1 MLQRNILLCDSLRL
15 EVTDEKAQK
24 YLDKHNNKKGI
35 DLKELV
41 LNETFWKK
49 TDLIFKLL
57 KPISEAILESE
68 SDAASV
74 SIVPQ
79 VFFYVIT
86 EISDVLQNS
95 TLFTLHQKEDIITCI
110 KKREDFVVRP
120 IHFAANLVDPRFVGQ
135 KLNHSEMLL
144 AEQHVFRT
152 AENETLATD
161 IILDELISFKARS
174 EIFSQDNR
182 SYIWKLNEDCDPVTW
197 WKAYAPTTLLNRIAL
212 ILLSCN
218 CSIASVER
226 ANKEFSLQKSKVRNR
241 LTDTRASKLLFIAYN
256 LKMQNKLAKRNSKKI
271 KHSCLKTK
279 NIDEKSQKNHSCLS
293 IDNDD
298 DDDYDDNEH
307 DSEYSSE
314 DSIDFHIP

>member
-1 MLQRNILLCDSLRL
+1 MLQRNILLRDSLRL
-15 EVTDEKAQK
+15 AVTDEKAQK

-68 SDAASV
+68 SDAAS
-74 SIVPQ
+74 
-79 VFFYVIT
+79 
-86 EISDVLQNS
+86 
-95 TLFTLHQKEDIITCI
+95 KEDIITCI

-120 IHFAANLVDPRFVGQ
+120 IHFAANLLDSRFVGQ
-135 KLNHSEMLL
+135 RLNHSEMLL

-161 IILDELISFKARS
+161 IILDELMSFKVRS
-174 EIFSQDNR
+174 GIFSQDNR
-182 SYIWKLNEDCDPVTW
+182 SYIWKLNEDCNPVTW
-197 WKAYAPTTLLNRIAL
+197 WKAYAPTTLLNRNAL

-271 KHSCLKTK
+271 THSCLKTK

-293 IDNDD
+293 INNDD
-298 DDDYDDNEH
+298 DDDYDDNEY